1 MPRSHNRLIIAPS
14 LPSVQYYND
23 LVSSTRP
30 TGGLKPGLPWNM
42 YSGLEHIIK
51 DPLAVIGTRGMNSVS
66 PSSEASSPSGS
77 NLSTASRYDARPTAP
92 PPPTYRSP
100 VYHSADIGGRGQRSP
115 RPNWNVR

>member
-1 MPRSHNRLIIAPS
+1 MPRSHNRLIAPS
-14 LPSVQYYND
+14 PLAVQYYND

-77 NLSTASRYDARPTAP
+77 NLSTASRYDATPTAP